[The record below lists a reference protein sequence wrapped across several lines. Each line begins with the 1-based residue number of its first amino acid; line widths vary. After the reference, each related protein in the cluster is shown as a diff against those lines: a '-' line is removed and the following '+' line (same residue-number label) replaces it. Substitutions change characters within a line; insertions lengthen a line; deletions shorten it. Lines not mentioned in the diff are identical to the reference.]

1 MYMTA
6 SWTIRIPI
14 EMKSRLLGSS
24 RGPPRTDLEV
34 IAVGKIVVQ
43 IRDLAEQSSAHG
55 ASVAIDHLLLHRVF
69 DEITLVFVV
78 TLRQELRRL
87 LRSAV
92 RAIHLAQLHR
102 R

>member
-1 MYMTA
+1 
-6 SWTIRIPI
+6 
-14 EMKSRLLGSS
+14 MKSRLLGSS

-43 IRDLAEQSSAHG
+43 IRGLAEQSSAHG

-69 DEITLVFVV
+69 DEIALVFGVI
-78 TLRQELRRL
+78 TLRQELRHL

-92 RAIHLAQLHR
+92 RAVHLAQLHR
-102 R
+102 G